1 MRAGVVSFWRQVRS
15 LERLA
20 GCFGFWNGFQALGVL
35 FLCLFAPVSRVAGE
49 PVWVDAVAAARLVFL
64 VPPGEEYGL
73 VSAPARLDSEFLAGS
88 SAWAGNAPVRFRLV
102 WTDGTS
108 SHYLV
113 DCRAVAPQQEIF
125 LYLRAQAAPPVPPET
140 GLTDPTPV
148 RFTAER
154 AAGQDFPATW
164 EQIQVLESR
173 ADPDPMVMSL
183 ASMDVNET
191 GSAGWFRGDGRRKN
205 HLIRFKTWLLVRKAG
220 PYRFGLK
227 TDLTC
232 WMLIDGARLLEPS
245 ADRRLT
251 WNWSPS
257 ISLAAGLHRVEVRG
271 VSRDRIHLSTGWKSG
286 GNVQATEAAP
296 ITGGEPIR
304 GRFERHD
311 RRLHAQAVVTPGPV
325 YAFEGSSR
333 VFSDVKFESRSLSWD
348 NRPMTAVWEQDGV
361 VIGTGRTV
369 RAVLADRST
378 PLRIGLTVTDDK
390 GHVAQDTLGVAI
402 GGSPRQVYRVSGRLF
417 GVPAVAYEE
426 DPVRPEVQVR
436 ASSPDSVDFDV
447 FAHIERITASGT
459 GKTGRVDMVRTWGRL
474 VLPQEPAGVLR
485 SIAWQVQHAGV
496 TLDAGT
502 TVVERTPFQ
511 YLPDGLDG
519 DCLKHGDTNVSWI
532 ARRASAG
539 DPLPFP
545 RVRSGQ
551 RLLFLDGFLAPLDV
565 SRTREAAR
573 LDQRLCRVV
582 ESDPDSAVA
591 YRRVNL
597 RALEQDHSAAGV
609 SRLLP
614 LAQAGSLLPAHV
626 VVIAPAVDSLAE
638 GDSIESFE
646 RRLSTLVGLL
656 TGPGHAR
663 VLLVTPPPFDF
674 LMPPGGTG
682 YPCAQMPD
690 SRQLAERI
698 CRVADAYGMPVVDLY
713 TALFGAD
720 TEETWIDGAGGLTPA
735 GLEQAAGMVRRALY
749 GKQKASP

>member
-1 MRAGVVSFWRQVRS
+1 M
-15 LERLA
+15 
-20 GCFGFWNGFQALGVL
+20 GVL
-35 FLCLFAPVSRVAGE
+35 FLCLFAPVSRVAGD

-64 VPPGEEYGL
+64 VPPGEEFCL

-88 SAWAGNAPVRFRLV
+88 SAWAGSAPVSFRLV

-108 SHYLV
+108 IHYLV
-113 DCRAVAPQQEIF
+113 DCREMAPQQEIY

-154 AAGQDFPATW
+154 AAGQDLLATW

-173 ADPDPMVMSL
+173 VDPDPVVLSL
-183 ASMDVNET
+183 SSMDVNET
-191 GSAGWFRGDGRRKN
+191 GSAEWFRGDGQRRN
-205 HLIRFKTWLLVRKAG
+205 HLIRFKTWLLVPKAG
-220 PYRFGLK
+220 PYRFGLR
-227 TDLTC
+227 TDQTC
-232 WMLIDGARLLEPS
+232 WMLIDGERLVEPPT
-245 ADRRLT
+245 DRRLT
-251 WNWSPS
+251 WTWSRSVP
-257 ISLAAGLHRVEVRG
+257 LAAGLHRVEVRG
-271 VSRDRIHLSTGWKSG
+271 VSRDRMRLATGWSSG
-286 GNVQATEAAP
+286 GSVQAKGVVP

-333 VFSDVKFESRSLSWD
+333 VFSDVRFESRSLSWD

-361 VIGTGRTV
+361 VIGTGGTV
-369 RAVLADRST
+369 RALLADRST
-378 PLRIGLTVTDDK
+378 PFRIGLTVTDDK
-390 GHVAQDTLGVAI
+390 GHVAQDALGVTI
-402 GGSPRQVYRVSGRLF
+402 GGSPRKVYRVSGRLF

-436 ASSPDSVDFDV
+436 ASSPDSVDFHV
-447 FAHIERITASGT
+447 FAQIERVTASGI
-459 GKTGRVDMVRTWGRL
+459 GKAGLVDMVRTWGRL

-485 SIAWQVQHAGV
+485 SIAWQVKHAGV

-511 YLPDGLDG
+511 YLPDALDG
-519 DCLKHGDTNVSWI
+519 DSLKHGETNVSWI

-545 RVRSGQ
+545 KVRAGQ
-551 RLLFLDGFLAPLDV
+551 RLLFLDGFLAPWDV
-565 SRTREAAR
+565 SRTQEVIR
-573 LDQRLCRVV
+573 LDQRLGRVV
-582 ESDPDSAVA
+582 ESDPDSAVV

-597 RALEQDHSAAGV
+597 RAMEQEISTEGV

-614 LAQAGSLLPAHV
+614 LAQAGSLLPADV
-626 VVIAPAVDSLAE
+626 VVIGPAVDSLAD

-646 RRLSTLVGLL
+646 RRLSALVGLL

-713 TALFGAD
+713 TAFFGAD
-720 TEETWIDGAGGLTPA
+720 AEEAWIDGAGGLTPV